1 MLSRDPSLRGIHVIR
16 GCASEKLPYLARY
29 EDTCSPRW
37 GEPIIRPPTT
47 ASPFAIS
54 VHPRIY
60 WLLVFHPMVEL
71 GKPCNQPSFLLP
83 SDSLMNIIKLRLNN
97 TSFLSQ
103 YASLLGELGDYLLVS
118 TEDPCQ
124 LSGTRQL
131 SVSPV
136 PWDYLIWSLFLH
148 VRVVGVTPRDWALPP
163 TTTCRKGIL
172 GQQ

>member
-1 MLSRDPSLRGIHVIR
+1 MLAKMGGTHHQTTDNCKSFCYFRPSENL
-16 GCASEKLPYLARY
+16 LAV
-29 EDTCSPRW
+29 C
-37 GEPIIRPPTT
+37 
-47 ASPFAIS
+47 
-54 VHPRIY
+54 VHP
-60 WLLVFHPMVEL
+60 VVEF

-83 SDSLMNIIKLRLNN
+83 DSLMNIIKLQLKN

-103 YASLLGELGDYLLVS
+103 YASLLGELGDYLFVS
-118 TEDPCQ
+118 TDNPCH

-148 VRVVGVTPRDWALPP
+148 VGVVGVTLRDWALPP
-163 TTTCRKGIL
+163 TTTCGKGIL